1 MRYLITGGAGFIG
14 SHLADALIARGDEV
28 IALDDL
34 STGRGENVAHLER
47 KSGFRLV
54 HGSVLDER
62 KVDELVEDCD
72 VVAHLAAA
80 VGVELIVK
88 RPLQS
93 LTTNIRG
100 AEIVLGAAQAH
111 ARKVLVTS
119 SSEIYGKN
127 LNGPLREDAD
137 RLLGSPTVAR
147 WAYST
152 SKAVDE
158 ILAYAYH
165 KERGLESIV
174 VRLFNT
180 VGPRQTGAYGMVLPR
195 FASQAV
201 AGDPLTVYGDG
212 TQSRCFCHVSDVVD
226 ALIGLL
232 DSPDAVGEVFNV
244 GSDEEVSICDLARRV
259 ISAAGSASE
268 IRLIPYDVAFE
279 QGFEDMLRR
288 RPDTSKIRELTGWRP
303 KTTLDRIVSEVV
315 AEALDAKTS

>member
-28 IALDDL
+28 VALDDL
-34 STGRGENVAHLER
+34 STGRESNVAHLE
-47 KSGFRLV
+47 GTQAFRLV
-54 HGSVLDER
+54 RGSVLDEDI
-62 KVDELVEDCD
+62 VDALVGESD

-88 RPLQS
+88 RPLHS

-100 AEIVLGAAQAH
+100 AEVVLGAAQTH

-119 SSEIYGKN
+119 TSEIYGKN
-127 LNGPLREDAD
+127 TNGPLREDAD

-165 KERGLESIV
+165 KERGLESVV

-180 VGPRQTGAYGMVLPR
+180 VGPRQRGAYGMVLPR
-195 FASQAV
+195 LAAQAV
-201 AGDPLTVYGDG
+201 VGEPLTVYGDG
-212 TQSRCFCHVSDVVD
+212 TQTRCFCHVSDVVE

-232 DSPDAVGEVFNV
+232 DSPGAVGEVFNI
-244 GSDEEVSICDLARRV
+244 GSDDEISIGDLARRV
-259 ISAAGSASE
+259 ISTAGSASE

-303 KTTLDRIVSEVV
+303 KTSLDRIVAEVV